1 MNGALA
7 GQSIAAQPGQPL
19 IIMLFSLTAGHSPSK
34 NGRSSEGPMPG
45 HPRGSAC
52 APLGGVRLS
61 VIESE
66 PAAWLNDVDGRDKPG
81 MTVRAMVRNS
91 Q

>member
-7 GQSIAAQPGQPL
+7 GQTIAAQPGQPL
-19 IIMLFSLTAGHSPSK
+19 IIMPFSVMAGYSPSK
-34 NGRSSEGPMPG
+34 IERSSEGPNARPSTRFG
-45 HPRGSAC
+45 VRSA
-52 APLGGVRLS
+52 GGVRRS
-61 VIESE
+61 VIECE
-66 PAAWLNDVDGRDKPG
+66 PAVWLNEVDGRDKPG

>member
-19 IIMLFSLTAGHSPSK
+19 IIMLFPVRAGHSPSK
-34 NGRSSEGPMPG
+34 NGRSSELPMPG

-52 APLGGVRLS
+52 APPEGVRGS
-61 VIESE
+61 VIERE
-66 PAAWLNDVDGRDKPG
+66 PAAGLNDVDDRDKPG
-81 MTVRAMVRNS
+81 MT
-91 Q
+91 